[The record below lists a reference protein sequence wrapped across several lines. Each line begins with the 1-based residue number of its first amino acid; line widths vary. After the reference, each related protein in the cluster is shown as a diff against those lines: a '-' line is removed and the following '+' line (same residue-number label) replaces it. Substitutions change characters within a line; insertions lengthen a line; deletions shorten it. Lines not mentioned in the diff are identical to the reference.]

1 MNVLSYEQILA
12 RVQPIAAQA
21 ASLVLSGYRRGTA
34 INKKGAIDLVTE
46 FDLASEAL
54 LTRELSAAFPGYSVV
69 GEEASSGRGRVAAP
83 TGRAFFVDPID
94 GTTNFAHGHPFF
106 CVSVGLCE
114 DGVPVLG
121 VVVAPALG
129 VTWAGATG
137 FGMCR
142 NGELC
147 TVSGRQALFDAVCAT
162 GFGYDVVG
170 NADDNIREFDGVQR
184 AARALRR
191 CGAAALDLCLVAD
204 GTYDAYWEYMLQPWD
219 AAAGV
224 ALVRAAAGQVSAVD
238 GSAYDLCSGAV
249 LASNG
254 RVHRE
259 LSALLMDL
267 RRGAPVRLR

>member
-1 MNVLSYEQILA
+1 MSVLSYAQILA
-12 RVQPIAAQA
+12 RVEPIAAQA
-21 ASLVLSGYRRGTA
+21 ASLVMRGYRRGTA

-54 LTRELSAAFPGYSVV
+54 LTRELSSAFPGYAVV
-69 GEEASSGRGRVAAP
+69 GEEANSGRGRVGAP
-83 TGRAFFVDPID
+83 AGRAFFVDPID

-129 VTWAGATG
+129 VTWLGAAGL
-137 FGMCR
+137 GMRR
-142 NGELC
+142 NGEP
-147 TVSGRQALFDAVCAT
+147 TAVSGRAALLDAVCAT

-184 AARALRR
+184 AARAVRR
-191 CGAAALDLCLVAD
+191 CGAAALDLCLVSD

-219 AAAGV
+219 AAAGA
-224 ALVRAAAGQVSAVD
+224 ALVRAAGGHVTAVD
-238 GSAYDLCSGAV
+238 GGAYDLCSGAV

-254 RVHRE
+254 LVHGE

-267 RRGAPVRLR
+267 RCGSPVRHR